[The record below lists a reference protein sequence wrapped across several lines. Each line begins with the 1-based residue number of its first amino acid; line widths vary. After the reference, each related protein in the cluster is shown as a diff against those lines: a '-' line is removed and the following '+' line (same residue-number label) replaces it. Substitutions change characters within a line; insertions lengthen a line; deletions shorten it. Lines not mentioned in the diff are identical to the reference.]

1 MALLKVVLLGSFE
14 AGRNSLLY
22 RFQEK
27 KTHTPF
33 EFEEVRVTVC
43 DEEYVLNLYNAT
55 SWDDIVI
62 KRKIYQNADVF
73 LVLFSV
79 VDPVSYSS
87 VTKHWIQAMIDNL
100 PSAPTML
107 VGCEK
112 CQRSYN
118 PKPFQKLK
126 TLPRRSITSEMGERL
141 AQKINA
147 VKYMECSNFDGLRLE
162 DIYEEVA
169 WTSLRYTGKQH
180 RKTMNWFRIIVAGN
194 CQSGEKDVIRRFV
207 YDERLNVF
215 GEDLSE
221 ELSFSDIKDDHFS
234 TFIEI
239 DGEKYGM
246 EIEYIPAYEINDKR
260 SKMADF
266 IVLIFSIVKPESYG
280 EISKELILNIE
291 KYKTLSQ
298 IPSNILVGN
307 HIELRN
313 HPEI

>member
-1 MALLKVVLLGSFE
+1 MEVLK
-14 AGRNSLLY
+14 
-22 RFQEK
+22 QEEIPYFIDSKRK

-100 PSAPTML
+100 PSASTML

-118 PKPFQKLK
+118 LKPFQKLK

-147 VKYMECSNFDGLRLE
+147 VKYMECSNLTDWDWKIFTKKLFGLRFDTQE
-162 DIYEEVA
+162 SN
-169 WTSLRYTGKQH
+169 T
-180 RKTMNWFRIIVAGN
+180 
-194 CQSGEKDVIRRFV
+194 EK
-207 YDERLNVF
+207 
-215 GEDLSE
+215 
-221 ELSFSDIKDDHFS
+221 
-234 TFIEI
+234 
-239 DGEKYGM
+239 
-246 EIEYIPAYEINDKR
+246 P
-260 SKMADF
+260 
-266 IVLIFSIVKPESYG
+266 
-280 EISKELILNIE
+280 
-291 KYKTLSQ
+291 
-298 IPSNILVGN
+298 
-307 HIELRN
+307 
-313 HPEI
+313 